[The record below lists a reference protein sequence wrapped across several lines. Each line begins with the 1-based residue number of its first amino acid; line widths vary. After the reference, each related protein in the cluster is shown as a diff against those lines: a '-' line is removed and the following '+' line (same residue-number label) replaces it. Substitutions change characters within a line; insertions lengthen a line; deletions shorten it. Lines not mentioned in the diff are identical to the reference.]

1 MPDNSATEQTTD
13 QADQLATIKEWLA
26 TNVDGQIIK
35 VERLMRWRPVWRVDY
50 HTQSGEAKALL
61 LKGVRPC
68 TQLYSLKHEMQVMQV
83 LESNGIA
90 VPHIHGW
97 IESPQAFVMDWAEG
111 DRDPGL
117 IHTAIDNAST
127 MNPERWV
134 ASLKYMEE
142 LAKMH
147 QIPTAEFAQ
156 TEAGNPVGASEIA
169 LSQFDRQYELGLEV
183 NAVDANMA
191 FFGSWLRRNAPQ
203 HRTKASF
210 ITGDCGQFMS
220 QGEDITGIIDLEI
233 AHIGDVFMDLACFRG
248 RHPYENMGDI
258 PALYRHYSKVSG
270 TPLDLPVIAYHTVCF
285 LGFAAIAAIMFM
297 DPKKPE
303 SNWIEGMLE
312 LASISR
318 RGLEAMAELAG
329 VELDYD
335 ISLPEPHD
343 TPIEDMAIEK
353 LLLEINH
360 LPLSNTFPDWQRE
373 LLSAIPKYL
382 LNHAHYGRWYEE
394 QTLDDI
400 EQLTGTRP
408 SSLSVAETQLKALI
422 ANDDANMD
430 ADFIKLFHRRMLR
443 LSMVIAG
450 ANPSDENPLFYKL
463 DPILTMEL

>member
-1 MPDNSATEQTTD
+1 MPDHTSNTQANETQTD
-13 QADQLATIKEWLA
+13 QLDSIKTWLSN
-26 TNVDGQIIK
+26 NVEGEIVN

-50 HTQSGEAKALL
+50 KTNGENKALL

-68 TQLYSLKHEMQVMQV
+68 TQLYSLKHEMLVMEV
-83 LESNGIA
+83 LEANGID

-97 IESPQAFVMDWAEG
+97 IESPEAFVMDWAEG

-127 MNPERWV
+127 ISPERWQ
-134 ASLKYMEE
+134 ASLKYMEA

-147 QIPTAEFAQ
+147 EIPVAEFSK
-156 TEAGNPVGASEIA
+156 TEAGNPQGANDVA
-169 LSQFDRQYELGLEV
+169 LSQFERQYALGLEV

-191 FFGSWLRRNAPQ
+191 FFASWLRRNVPQ

-233 AHIGDVFMDLACFRG
+233 AHIGDIFMDLACFRG

-258 PALYRHYSKVSG
+258 PALYRHYSSVSG
-270 TPLDLPVIAYHTVCF
+270 VELDLPVIAYHTVCF

-297 DPKKPE
+297 DPKKPQ
-303 SNWIEGMLE
+303 SNWIEGILE

-318 RGLEAMAELAG
+318 RALEAMAELESI
-329 VELDYD
+329 ELDYD
-335 ISLPEPHD
+335 ISLPEAHD
-343 TPIEDMAIEK
+343 TPIENMAIEK
-353 LLLEINH
+353 LLLEISH
-360 LPLSNTFPDWQRE
+360 LPLSNTFPDWQRD

-394 QTLDDI
+394 ETLREI
-400 EQLTGTRP
+400 GELTGARP
-408 SSLSVAETQLKALI
+408 VSLSAAETELKAFI
-422 ANDDANMD
+422 QAADASMD
-430 ADFIKLFHRRMLR
+430 TALIKLFHRRMLR
-443 LSMVIAG
+443 LSMIISG
-450 ANPSDENPLFYKL
+450 SNPSDENPLFFKL
-463 DPILTMEL
+463 EPILTMTV